1 MAVATAHGTHAVVCL
16 AAHEPTG
23 LVAVAFESGACHL
36 LATPAD
42 TDYADSTPSALS
54 CLSVG
59 HQRGTRCLAFA
70 TTTATDAVALVSG
83 GDDGC
88 VHIETCHVNSAR
100 VAGRGCQDCHG
111 QAQVATSAPRDCAIE
126 AERESGAT
134 TKRRRLLIDEVVA
147 DSTHWAV
154 PLGRSVCV
162 GLLSSGQAVA
172 RLGLLDHA
180 VDALQL
186 VAPAGTVAA
195 ATFGGVSLWA
205 RGGGGGGAGAASG
218 GEGEYVPEHASE
230 YVPLPPR
237 DLAAARGG
245 AAASLQCD
253 GWARSL
259 VASPDGAWLAAW
271 VVVAGLDA
279 TASSKLWLW
288 RCADGSP
295 SPTRPRPSDVRHVS
309 ATCPPRV
316 RHVSATCPPR
326 VRHVSATCPPR
337 VRHVSATCPPRVRH
351 VSATC
356 PPRVR
361 HVS

>member
-1 MAVATAHGTHAVVCL
+1 MRAGRRPSG
-16 AAHEPTG
+16 AASSSTRLSRTRPTG
-23 LVAVAFESGACHL
+23 RSRSAA
-36 LATPAD
+36 
-42 TDYADSTPSALS
+42 PSA
-54 CLSVG
+54 
-59 HQRGTRCLAFA
+59 
-70 TTTATDAVALVSG
+70 
-83 GDDGC
+83 
-88 VHIETCHVNSAR
+88 SASSPP
-100 VAGRGCQDCHG
+100 G
-111 QAQVATSAPRDCAIE
+111 
-126 AERESGAT
+126 
-134 TKRRRLLIDEVVA
+134 RRLLQPPSHPLSLWPIPD
-147 DSTHWAV
+147 
-154 PLGRSVCV
+154 LGRLGSHGRLPHATPLRCTSPPLPPR
-162 GLLSSGQAVA
+162 GPLPPPLRTSASPSLRPSQAVA

-316 RHVSATCPPR
+316 RHVSAMCHVPR
-326 VRHVSATCPPR
+326 RR
-337 VRHVSATCPPRVRH
+337 L
-351 VSATC
+351 
-356 PPRVR
+356 
-361 HVS
+361 